1 MHFDEKR
8 KQLCNLENKKKSK
21 KNIPDIEI
29 GNSLDSG
36 SEILRSGFFRDLHIF
51 VPIRVANYRS
61 YVRSRTLRLIL
72 CDHPE
77 RNILRNSTLL

>member
-8 KQLCNLENKKKSK
+8 KQLCNLENKK
-21 KNIPDIEI
+21 NIPDIDI

-36 SEILRSGFFRDLHIF
+36 SEILRSGFFLGSSDLCPDPGCKL
-51 VPIRVANYRS
+51 PILSPIPN
-61 YVRSRTLRLIL
+61 LRLIL
-72 CDHPE
+72 WDHPE

>member
-8 KQLCNLENKKKSK
+8 KQLCNLENKK
-21 KNIPDIEI
+21 NIPDIDI

-36 SEILRSGFFRDLHIF
+36 SEILRSGFFRDLQIF

-61 YVRSRTLRLIL
+61 
-72 CDHPE
+72 
-77 RNILRNSTLL
+77 